1 MKQILM
7 YNRDYCIIVLS
18 KKNVNIFR
26 IIIISQFVKRA
37 ICVLFLDVSHK
48 DLFAKTFTID
58 HLFKSSYLETIKC
71 LSISLLAISLI
82 SRYSM

>member
-7 YNRDYCIIVLS
+7 YNRDYCIIILL
-18 KKNVNIFR
+18 KKNVNILR
-26 IIIISQFVKRA
+26 TIIISQFIKLP
-37 ICVLFLDVSHK
+37 ICVPFLDVSHK
-48 DLFAKTFTID
+48 NGFSKTLTID
-58 HLFKSSYLETIKC
+58 RLLKSSYLEIIKC